1 MIFSLFCDTFFNM
14 VDSILTNQA
23 PIVQKSAENRSVT
36 SAAVS
41 NASAVPEVDLA
52 EDIIDVTPRT
62 MDTNPEEAFSSRGA
76 PELKPPVNDIIDSAS
91 ELRPALSNFGPRE
104 MTSERALENRIADI
118 EIRSNNDIDE
128 TDTISKINNDAIEAF
143 TSTDASLQQS
153 VDLSA

>member
-1 MIFSLFCDTFFNM
+1 MFFNM

-23 PIVQKSAENRSVT
+23 PIVQKPAENRSVT
-36 SAAVS
+36 SAAVA

-62 MDTNPEEAFSSRGA
+62 MDTNPEEAFSPRGA
-76 PELKPPVNDIIDSAS
+76 PDLRPAIREMIDSGA
-91 ELRPALSNFGPRE
+91 ELRPPLSNFGPQE

-118 EIRSNNDIDE
+118 EVRSNNEIDE
-128 TDTISKINNDAIEAF
+128 TDTMSKINNNAIEAF
-143 TSTDASLQQS
+143 TSTDTTLQQA

>member
-1 MIFSLFCDTFFNM
+1 MLFNM

-23 PIVQKSAENRSVT
+23 PVVQKVSENRSVT

-41 NASAVPEVDLA
+41 NASTVPEADLA

-62 MDTNPEEAFSSRGA
+62 MDTNPEEAFSSRGGA
-76 PELKPPVNDIIDSAS
+76 DLRPPINDMINSGA
-91 ELRPALSNFGPRE
+91 ELRPALSNFGPQE

-128 TDTISKINNDAIEAF
+128 TDTLAKVNNDAIEAF
-143 TSTDASLQQS
+143 TSTDATLQQS
-153 VDLSA
+153 VDISA

>member
-1 MIFSLFCDTFFNM
+1 M

-23 PIVQKSAENRSVT
+23 PVVQKVTENRSFT

-41 NASAVPEVDLA
+41 NASTVPEVDLA

-76 PELKPPVNDIIDSAS
+76 AELRPPINDMINSGA
-91 ELRPALSNFGPRE
+91 ELRPALSNFGPQE

-128 TDTISKINNDAIEAF
+128 TDTLAKVNNDAIEAF
-143 TSTDASLQQS
+143 TSTDATLQQS
-153 VDLSA
+153 VDISA

>member
-1 MIFSLFCDTFFNM
+1 MI
-14 VDSILTNQA
+14 DSIITNQS
-23 PIVQKSAENRSVT
+23 PIAQKPAENRSIT

-41 NASAVPEVDLA
+41 NASNVPEIDLA
-52 EDIIDVTPRT
+52 EDMIDVTPRS

-76 PELKPPVNDIIDSAS
+76 PELRPPINDMINSAS
-91 ELRPALSNFGPRE
+91 ELRPSLSNFGPRE

-118 EIRSNNDIDE
+118 EIRSNSDIDE

-143 TSTDASLQQS
+143 TSNDVSLQQA

>member
-1 MIFSLFCDTFFNM
+1 MLINM

-23 PIVQKSAENRSVT
+23 PVVQKVAENKSLT

-41 NASAVPEVDLA
+41 NASTVPEADLA

-76 PELKPPVNDIIDSAS
+76 AELRPPINDMINSGA

-118 EIRSNNDIDE
+118 EIRANNEIDE
-128 TDTISKINNDAIEAF
+128 TDTLAKVNNDAIEAF

-153 VDLSA
+153 VDISA

>member
-1 MIFSLFCDTFFNM
+1 MVINM

-23 PIVQKSAENRSVT
+23 PVVQKVAENKSLT

-41 NASAVPEVDLA
+41 NASTVPEADLA

-76 PELKPPVNDIIDSAS
+76 AELRPPINDMINSGA

-128 TDTISKINNDAIEAF
+128 TDTLAKVNNDAIEAF

-153 VDLSA
+153 VDISA

>member
-1 MIFSLFCDTFFNM
+1 MFFNM

-23 PIVQKSAENRSVT
+23 PIVQKPAENRSVT
-36 SAAVS
+36 SAAVA

-76 PELKPPVNDIIDSAS
+76 PDLRPAIREMIDSGA
-91 ELRPALSNFGPRE
+91 ELRPPLSNFGPQE

-118 EIRSNNDIDE
+118 EIRSNNEIDE
-128 TDTISKINNDAIEAF
+128 TDSMVKVNNDAIEAF
-143 TSTDASLQQS
+143 TSTDVSLQQS
-153 VDLSA
+153 VDVSA